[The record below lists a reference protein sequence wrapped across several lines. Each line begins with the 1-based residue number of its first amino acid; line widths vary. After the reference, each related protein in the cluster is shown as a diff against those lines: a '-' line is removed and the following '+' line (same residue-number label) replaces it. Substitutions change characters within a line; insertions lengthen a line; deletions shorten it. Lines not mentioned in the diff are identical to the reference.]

1 MMNTQRHGNRH
12 SNRHIS
18 GRRHLAGVSLIE
30 VLVSILIFSFGI
42 VGLIGLQARALQ
54 YSTSAEDTSRASLLA
69 NELASTI
76 VVSQTNPRTALVPA
90 AALAAW
96 QLRVADTING
106 GLPNGVG
113 TVTLVNATTA
123 DITIQ
128 WRPPSAATTATPNQY
143 VTQVIVP
150 AP

>member
-1 MMNTQRHGNRH
+1 MMKSHRPMTNR
-12 SNRHIS
+12 
-18 GRRHLAGVSLIE
+18 RRLAGVSLIE

-54 YSTSAEDTSRASLLA
+54 YSTSAEDTSRAALLA
-69 NELASTI
+69 NELSTAI
-76 VVSQTNPRTALVPA
+76 VVGQPSPRAPALVVPG
-90 AALAAW
+90 LVAW
-96 QLRVADTING
+96 QVRVGDATTG

-113 TVTLVNATTA
+113 TVTLVNPTTA

-128 WRPPSAATTATPNQY
+128 WRPPSAAATATPNQY

-150 AP
+150 L

>member
-1 MMNTQRHGNRH
+1 MKTHRHRT
-12 SNRHIS
+12 

-54 YSTSAEDTSRASLLA
+54 YSTSAEDTTRAALLA
-69 NELASTI
+69 NELSATI
-76 VVSQTNPRTALVPA
+76 IVSQTNPRTALVPA

-96 QLRVADTING
+96 QLRVADTTNG

-113 TVTLVNATTA
+113 TVTPVNATTA
-123 DITIQ
+123 DITIE
-128 WRPPSAATTATPNQY
+128 WRPPSAAATATPNKY

-150 AP
+150 L